1 MINILNA
8 LYVYYLQRFV
18 SSSASCIQTDSG
30 VDVSNTRLP
39 DPPSSSNQVYA
50 LMQKFKTLSSLS
62 EISKSLSRFATK
74 KRSKH
79 SSSSSVSSASLGV
92 ESSANLYHE
101 GPSTKAKSG
110 KAHKNNNKVEAQPNS
125 QFYANTD
132 FHALRSPT
140 AATAI
145 INANVYSP
153 PAATSTP
160 QAVKESPM
168 SSPGVAQ
175 VNNNT
180 SSVSA
185 TTNASFGE
193 YTGQASQEMPVPL
206 ARKKSKSGKS
216 FKSKLRRSLVP
227 DTSSL
232 SAFSA
237 NPINKST
244 FYVNGDSPDMDS
256 GIFTGSDKTLKM
268 DESTSTLT
276 GSGKENASFTDLVNE
291 IKTRNS
297 KNTNNNS
304 VEDVRRRSIVTSRP
318 LSPPPAPPA
327 IKEATNNNGNGG
339 GGGGITPR
347 PLSKTSW
354 YDECGVFKAE
364 HNAIKELEKKA
375 ASMTNWYADSGL
387 YQTSGDSV
395 TSSSGSS
402 GVSTGGE
409 CNGLMDDNSH
419 SMFCNEPLYQIYS
432 AAKLEVSGKGTR
444 D

>member
-1 MINILNA
+1 
-8 LYVYYLQRFV
+8 
-18 SSSASCIQTDSG
+18 
-30 VDVSNTRLP
+30 
-39 DPPSSSNQVYA
+39 
-50 LMQKFKTLSSLS
+50 MQKFKTLSSLS

-79 SSSSSVSSASLGV
+79 ASGNRSGGDSSSS
-92 ESSANLYHE
+92 LYQE
-101 GPSTKAKSG
+101 GPSTKAKAPKGS
-110 KAHKNNNKVEAQPNS
+110 KNKSEAQSNS

-140 AATAI
+140 ASATNSNI
-145 INANVYSP
+145 YSP
-153 PAATSTP
+153 PALLATSTP
-160 QAVKESPM
+160 SKESVPA
-168 SSPGVAQ
+168 SPALTPT
-175 VNNNT
+175 VN
-180 SSVSA
+180 VSGA
-185 TTNASFGE
+185 STNASFGE
-193 YTGQASQEMPVPL
+193 YTGVASQEMPVPL

-268 DESTSTLT
+268 EEATTLT
-276 GSGKENASFTDLVNE
+276 KQDNTSFTDLVNE
-291 IKTRNS
+291 IKNRNA
-297 KNTNNNS
+297 KNSSNNITTPTIAS
-304 VEDVRRRSIVTSRP
+304 STEDVRRRSIATSRP
-318 LSPPPAPPA
+318 LSPPPAPPV
-327 IKEATNNNGNGG
+327 IRDNT
-339 GGGGITPR
+339 TPR
-347 PLSKTSW
+347 PQSKTSW
-354 YDECGVFKAE
+354 YDECGVFKAD

-419 SMFCNEPLYQIYS
+419 SMFMNEPLYQIYS
-432 AAKLEVSGKGTR
+432 AAKLEVSCKVVLRFYRT
-444 D
+444 

>member
-1 MINILNA
+1 MDT
-8 LYVYYLQRFV
+8 YYNDLFLLPYLHPPQN
-18 SSSASCIQTDSG
+18 DSG

-79 SSSSSVSSASLGV
+79 ASGNRSGGDSSS
-92 ESSANLYHE
+92 NLYQE
-101 GPSTKAKSG
+101 GPSTKAKAPKGS
-110 KAHKNNNKVEAQPNS
+110 KNKSEAQSNS

-140 AATAI
+140 ATATNSNI
-145 INANVYSP
+145 YSP
-153 PAATSTP
+153 PALLATSTP
-160 QAVKESPM
+160 SKESVPA
-168 SSPGVAQ
+168 SPV
-175 VNNNT
+175 VTPTMN
-180 SSVSA
+180 VSGA
-185 TTNASFGE
+185 STNASFGE
-193 YTGQASQEMPVPL
+193 YTGVASQEMPVPL

-268 DESTSTLT
+268 EEAITLT
-276 GSGKENASFTDLVNE
+276 KQDNTSFTDLVNE
-291 IKTRNS
+291 IKNRNA
-297 KNTNNNS
+297 KNSSNNNTTP
-304 VEDVRRRSIVTSRP
+304 TSRP
-318 LSPPPAPPA
+318 LSPPPAPPV
-327 IKEATNNNGNGG
+327 IRDNTN
-339 GGGGITPR
+339 PR
-347 PLSKTSW
+347 PQSKTSW
-354 YDECGVFKAE
+354 YDECGVFKAD

-419 SMFCNEPLYQIYS
+419 SMFMNEPLYQIYS
-432 AAKLEVSGKGTR
+432 AAKLEVSWELNILINRT
-444 D
+444 